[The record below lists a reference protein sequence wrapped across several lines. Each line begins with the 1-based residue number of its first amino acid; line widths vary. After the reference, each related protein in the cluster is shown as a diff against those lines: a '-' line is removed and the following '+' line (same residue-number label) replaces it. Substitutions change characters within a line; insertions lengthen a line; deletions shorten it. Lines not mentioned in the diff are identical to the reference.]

1 MTLLCFGILYLIFA
15 GLIVFIIDGDI
26 LINFLIII
34 DLGVFFVLISY
45 LNMICKYLDSKYNYI
60 NSIKNLFIFL
70 ILFFLFYLGIIYL
83 HTPDLDVSFSVS
95 WNFFINYIVYTSIN
109 IWIYTSDM
117 ILYKEI
123 YFNTNYLEFILINY
137 QLILSLILIY
147 ILYLLI
153 AKISF
158 KYINIFNIDKI
169 SFKKINSIYFFK
181 NQNPFNQY
189 NVPANSGVF
198 FKKKND
204 TKTNSTT
211 NNR

>member
-1 MTLLCFGILYLIFA
+1 
-15 GLIVFIIDGDI
+15 
-26 LINFLIII
+26 
-34 DLGVFFVLISY
+34 
-45 LNMICKYLDSKYNYI
+45 
-60 NSIKNLFIFL
+60 
-70 ILFFLFYLGIIYL
+70 
-83 HTPDLDVSFSVS
+83 
-95 WNFFINYIVYTSIN
+95 
-109 IWIYTSDM
+109 M

-147 ILYLLI
+147 ILYLLV